1 MTGLWERDAYELADD
16 VRAGRLSSV
25 ELTKTHLERIERL
38 DERYNA
44 WCDVQSEAALERAAE
59 IDAEVAAGRDP
70 GVWAGVPMG
79 VKETTAARGLRW
91 EQGSV
96 LYAGRVADHD
106 AIPVARLRRAGAVLV
121 GTTTAPEFGSLNWTR
136 THLHG
141 ITRSP
146 WNPDRT
152 PGGSSGGS
160 AAAVSAGMVPI
171 CTGGDGGGS
180 IRIPSA
186 YSGLFGFKVS
196 FGRIPSAHFD
206 SSLTSVNG
214 PMCRSVLD
222 AARYVDATA
231 GPHPSDPSSLP
242 TPASYEQALRSGEAE
257 EALRGRRAVWS
268 STLGNAVCDPEV
280 EKVAHDAAMALV
292 DEAGLELVDLD
303 VRLPRMGGAWGVL
316 GQIDMVAEHAAAAGG
331 RHDELTPFVRLG
343 FEHIEDTGVDSVLR
357 AVVRRQEL
365 LAAVGELFE
374 SIDLLLTPTTAT
386 VALAAEGRPPREIAG
401 QRVGGMGSVPF
412 TAPFNITGQPA
423 VSIPAGTVDGLP
435 VGVQVVARRHEE
447 PLVLAAG
454 AVMER
459 ARPWPKLAPAA
470 YE

>member
-1 MTGLWERDAYELADD
+1 MTELWERDAHELADD

-25 ELTKTHLERIERL
+25 ELTKAHLERIERL
-38 DERYNA
+38 DEQYNA
-44 WCDVQSEAALERAAE
+44 WCDVQPDAALERAAE
-59 IDAEVAAGRDP
+59 IDAEVAAGGDP

-91 EQGSV
+91 EEGSA

-106 AIPVARLRRAGAVLV
+106 SIPVARLRRAGAVFV
-121 GTTTAPEFGSLNWTR
+121 GTTTAPEFGSVNWTR
-136 THLHG
+136 TYIHG

-146 WNPDRT
+146 WNPAHT

-196 FGRIPSAHFD
+196 FGRIPSERFD

-231 GPHPSDPSSLP
+231 GPHPSDLSSLP
-242 TPASYEQALRSGEAE
+242 APPSYEQALRSGEAE
-257 EALRGRRAVWS
+257 ESLRGRRAVWS
-268 STLGNAVCDPEV
+268 STLGSAVCDPEV

-303 VRLPRMGGAWGVL
+303 VRLPRMGGAWGAL
-316 GQIDMVAEHAAAAGG
+316 GQIDMLAWHGVDAEG
-331 RHDELTPFVRLG
+331 RYDELTPVVRASL
-343 FEHIEDTGVDSVLR
+343 EHIEGGGVDGVVR

-374 SIDLLLTPTTAT
+374 SVDVLLTPTTAT

-401 QRVGGMGSVPF
+401 QRVGGMGSVPY

-423 VSIPAGTVDGLP
+423 VSIPAGTVDGMP

-447 PLVLAAG
+447 PLALAAG

-459 ARPWPKLAPAA
+459 ARPWAKLAPAA
-470 YE
+470 YQ